1 MRTHDYDPDGS
12 ASLRPKS
19 ARLDAPD
26 TRLAASAAAAGRWH
40 VVSAS
45 GLLDLQRSAGNQ
57 GVAAAV
63 QDEEPSPVHD
73 VVNSGGG
80 QPLEPGV
87 RADMEAR
94 LGHDFGDVRVH
105 HDTRAEESARAVN
118 AHAYTVGPNIVFQRD
133 RYDPSSEAGRV
144 TLAHELTH
152 VVQQR
157 SGPVDG
163 TVGAGRHPAQRPIGP
178 LRARSRR
185 QCRTGDEDSRTGVG
199 YRDRTGRIRAAPPS
213 SARKTSRKKRQH
225 PPRRAPSCNVT
236 KARRRPRSK
245 AFLMTSAR
253 QRADAGRAQI
263 SRAVADGRRRVGGDR
278 ARAVVGPHAVLALQR
293 DVGNA
298 AVSALMAARLKS
310 PGEQAVAD
318 IDAAL
323 MEVRRA
329 EPVIDTVE
337 RGLKAAKAAGV
348 PVDLEGPKPPPSAL
362 AVTTTGFGPESIA
375 AKKPV
380 PPAKPV
386 PAVHPLG
393 KAAAVAARA
402 GKPGRG
408 SAGSTAPVAASAG
421 GGAAASTV
429 SPAPLSA
436 AQILQPPMPPTAVRP
451 EDDPAF
457 TQVTGNV
464 KGFAKD
470 KMAHPPAGWKA
481 REAQDAALAPADDLA
496 GQAKAAKVDSMD
508 AQQAG
513 SFDKK
518 AFIAAVKAA
527 IEAKSPKTLKEADDY
542 TTSGKAGEV
551 KGEVKGLVSQ
561 GTQGQ
566 AKDIEAA
573 TEAPPDQ
580 STAVPKPVT
589 PMTEE
594 QPGQAAPIPAA
605 GAVPKPAPAEQVNLA
620 AGQHQVGQEMAGAE
634 VTEPQLAQSNEP
646 EFQQALADKQAAA
659 VHADTA
665 PAQFRQHE
673 QQVITQGKT
682 DAAAQTTEAAAGMQ
696 GAKGAALAAL
706 VADKGKTKSKDEAKR
721 AEVTAKIH
729 GIFAATEADVKKILD
744 GLDPKVEAAFGRGEA
759 AARSAF
765 ESYVAAKMS
774 AYKEDRYSGWL
785 GGLRWAKDKLVGMP
799 DKVNE
804 FYEAGRE
811 LYLRQMDGVISRVA
825 DLVSSDLTAAKKR
838 IAAGK
843 AEIAAYV
850 KSLPADLHKV
860 GSEASQE
867 IGEKFG
873 QLENDV
879 NAKQATV
886 VDSLATKYVE
896 ARKGLD
902 DRIEELQA
910 ENKGLVDKAV
920 GAIKAVIGTIRQLV
934 SMLTNVLSR
943 AAGVVGEIIKHP
955 VSFLGN
961 LIAGV
966 KGGILKFKDNI
977 LDHLRK
983 GLMSWLFGA
992 LAEGGIELPDT
1003 FDVKG
1008 IVKLLA
1014 SIFGLTWTNIRNRIV
1029 RQIGEKAMAAAE
1041 KGVEIFQTIA
1051 GQGIAG
1057 LWHMLVDKLGD
1068 IKEMILEQAKDF
1080 VVTKIITAGITWLI
1094 GLLNPAAAFIKA
1106 CKLIYDVVMFFVNN
1120 ASRILKF
1127 VNTIIDS
1134 VADIVRGNISG
1145 VVDKI
1150 NDVLG
1155 QMVPIIIG
1163 FLASVIGLGG
1173 IGEKIRQIV
1182 QTLQKPVNKALDFV
1196 IKTGLKLAGPIIR
1209 GLKGIGGKVKAK
1221 VAAGK
1226 AWVKGKAELGA
1237 KVLKEKF
1244 TGRRRNGPAPAGART
1259 SGQTVALAEAE
1270 RMLEAEPDHATAASK
1285 TAAIAKRHNTRLTLV
1300 VENHQADSEHV
1311 HVQTMLTNTYML
1323 QHTNRYDPTK
1333 QTAPQLWRDMKP
1345 EQRSGESVD
1354 DAKERSQSAREHLA
1368 TTQFAAKAGVFRK
1381 ITEPSVAYGAKP
1393 RAFVSYEDEHQINSA
1408 SHIGMKHVLGEGA
1421 MPDEQSVALR
1431 SLRNKIYYGGSWI
1444 AANCGGRSSVF
1455 MSSRDAAASL
1465 RGFYESFLVAG
1476 WEDVRLQI
1484 LTQDYIRWR
1493 GQPLRGRAVGY
1504 VNTAGVVP
1512 VSALPAYLNGHYG
1525 LGGRAAPGRS
1535 TRRTRGYRPVY
1546 Q

>member
-1 MRTHDYDPDGS
+1 M
-12 ASLRPKS
+12 
-19 ARLDAPD
+19 
-26 TRLAASAAAAGRWH
+26 
-40 VVSAS
+40 
-45 GLLDLQRSAGNQ
+45 
-57 GVAAAV
+57 
-63 QDEEPSPVHD
+63 
-73 VVNSGGG
+73 
-80 QPLEPGV
+80 
-87 RADMEAR
+87 
-94 LGHDFGDVRVH
+94 
-105 HDTRAEESARAVN
+105 
-118 AHAYTVGPNIVFQRD
+118 
-133 RYDPSSEAGRV
+133 
-144 TLAHELTH
+144 
-152 VVQQR
+152 
-157 SGPVDG
+157 
-163 TVGAGRHPAQRPIGP
+163 
-178 LRARSRR
+178 
-185 QCRTGDEDSRTGVG
+185 TG
-199 YRDRTGRIRAAPPS
+199 
-213 SARKTSRKKRQH
+213 
-225 PPRRAPSCNVT
+225 
-236 KARRRPRSK
+236 
-245 AFLMTSAR
+245 AR
-253 QRADAGRAQI
+253 QRADAGRAEI

-278 ARAVVGPHAVLALQR
+278 ARAVVGPHAIRALQR

-298 AVSALMAARLKS
+298 AVSALMAAKLKS
-310 PGEQAVAD
+310 PGEQAVAE

-323 MEVRRA
+323 MEVGRA

-337 RGLKAAKAAGV
+337 SGLKAAKAVGV

-386 PAVHPLG
+386 PAVNPLG
-393 KAAAVAARA
+393 KAGAMAAMVGRPGKDAAVGNALA
-402 GKPGRG
+402 
-408 SAGSTAPVAASAG
+408 AASAG
-421 GGAAASTV
+421 GGVAA
-429 SPAPLSA
+429 PALGPLPLSA
-436 AQILQPPMPPTAVRP
+436 AQLLQPPVPPTVVRP

-464 KGFAKD
+464 KGFATD
-470 KMAHPPAGWKA
+470 KMTHPPAGWKA

-496 GQAKAAKVDSMD
+496 GQAKVAKVDSMD

-542 TTSGKAGEV
+542 TASGKAGEV

-566 AKDIEAA
+566 AKDIETA

-594 QPGQAAPIPAA
+594 QPGQAVPIPAA

-659 VHADTA
+659 AHADTA
-665 PAQFRQHE
+665 PAQFRQDE

-682 DAAAQTTEAAAGMQ
+682 EAAAQTTEAVAGMQ
-696 GAKGAALAAL
+696 GAKGAALATL

-721 AEVTAKIH
+721 SEVTAKVQ

-744 GLDPKVEAAFGRGEA
+744 GLDPKVEAAFGQGEA

-825 DLVSSDLTAAKKR
+825 DVVGSDLAAAKKR
-838 IAAGK
+838 IAVGK

-860 GSEASQE
+860 GSEASKE
-867 IGEKFG
+867 IGEKFE

-879 NAKQATV
+879 NAKQEAV

-902 DRIEELQA
+902 ERVEALQA
-910 ENKGLVDKAV
+910 ENKGLVDKAI
-920 GAIKAVIGTIRQLV
+920 GAIKAVIGTIRELV
-934 SMLTNVLSR
+934 SMLTDVLAR
-943 AAGVVGEIIKHP
+943 AAGVVGEIIKNP
-955 VSFLGN
+955 IGFLGN

-1008 IVKLLA
+1008 IIHLLA
-1014 SIFGLTWTNIRNRIV
+1014 SIFGLTWANIRNRIV

-1041 KGVEIFQTIA
+1041 KGVEIFQVIA
-1051 GQGIAG
+1051 SQGIAG
-1057 LWHMLVDKLGD
+1057 LWQMLIDKLGD

-1120 ASRILKF
+1120 AGRILKF

-1163 FLASVIGLGG
+1163 FLASVIGLGD

-1209 GLKGIGGKVKAK
+1209 GLKGISGKVKAK
-1221 VAAGK
+1221 VAVGK
-1226 AWVKGKAELGA
+1226 AWVKGKVEKVKTVVSGLKKGFAMKGAGHTLTLRPGRPRVVEMASASTEALSGKIVHVLGD
-1237 KVLKEKF
+1237 VEKRKAAV
-1244 TGRRRNGPAPAGART
+1244 TASRMKMT
-1259 SGQTVALAEAE
+1259 EILAEGKKAGKRDRALVE
-1270 RMLEAEPDHATAASK
+1270 ELNRYLKNSDEMTGDIRQIDSLRAQVEALGPEAPESEVTKLVTRLTKRLEIFGMRYNLQDLGPLAPPLEKNLGDIGSYKEFSWGRKKDFGTLEAEHIMPGAILERLVGGWDPSIPIYTRRGPGSTYEQDTTLMVTKRIADIKTDIGSLRVPSDQAEIRGVKATLDRAAQIWQKADSGQKLTKHERDTLAGLGELFNRILTRRIEVTIAARDQYIQELRQGQRGGMPDTQSLA
-1285 TAAIAKRHNTRLTLV
+1285 AAIREIQARCSDSKI
-1300 VENHQADSEHV
+1300 HQAALEQIARAWPLAQDIIVRIPEE
-1311 HVQTMLTNTYML
+1311 
-1323 QHTNRYDPTK
+1323 
-1333 QTAPQLWRDMKP
+1333 TA
-1345 EQRSGESVD
+1345 
-1354 DAKERSQSAREHLA
+1354 
-1368 TTQFAAKAGVFRK
+1368 
-1381 ITEPSVAYGAKP
+1381 
-1393 RAFVSYEDEHQINSA
+1393 
-1408 SHIGMKHVLGEGA
+1408 
-1421 MPDEQSVALR
+1421 
-1431 SLRNKIYYGGSWI
+1431 
-1444 AANCGGRSSVF
+1444 
-1455 MSSRDAAASL
+1455 
-1465 RGFYESFLVAG
+1465 
-1476 WEDVRLQI
+1476 
-1484 LTQDYIRWR
+1484 
-1493 GQPLRGRAVGY
+1493 
-1504 VNTAGVVP
+1504 
-1512 VSALPAYLNGHYG
+1512 
-1525 LGGRAAPGRS
+1525 
-1535 TRRTRGYRPVY
+1535 
-1546 Q
+1546 